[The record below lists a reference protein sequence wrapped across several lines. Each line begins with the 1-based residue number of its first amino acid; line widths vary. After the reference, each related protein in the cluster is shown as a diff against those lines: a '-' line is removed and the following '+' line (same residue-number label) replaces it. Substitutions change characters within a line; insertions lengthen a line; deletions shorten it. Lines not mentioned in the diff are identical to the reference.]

1 MFVELPCIINKLA
14 TEAIKFHQ
22 EFQNKFSYLL
32 ILMIKLQI
40 GKLINYNNIFKI
52 LSDRWRKQY

>member
-1 MFVELPCIINKLA
+1 MFVELLCIINKLA
-14 TEAIKFHQ
+14 TEAIK
-22 EFQNKFSYLL
+22 FQNKFSYLL

-40 GKLINYNNIFKI
+40 GKLINYNNTFKI